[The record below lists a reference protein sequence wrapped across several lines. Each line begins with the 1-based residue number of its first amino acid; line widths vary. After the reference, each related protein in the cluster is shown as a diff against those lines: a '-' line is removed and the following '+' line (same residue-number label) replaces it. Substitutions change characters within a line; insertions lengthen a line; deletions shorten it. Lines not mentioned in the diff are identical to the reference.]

1 MSRLSALNPTATIP
15 SPDQRGTDLRDVDMD
30 QFLKL
35 LIAELQ
41 NQDPLNP
48 MDNSEM
54 LQQISQIREIGA
66 TNALTETLAS
76 VMLGQNIAT
85 ASGLIGKRITALN
98 TSSQNVEGIVDR
110 VSVQAA
116 DDNGKKRVQ
125 LHVGSQIIDLDNIRE
140 IVDA

>member
-15 SPDQRGTDLRDVDMD
+15 SPNQQGTDLRDVDMD

-54 LQQISQIREIGA
+54 IQQISQIREIGA
-66 TNALTETLAS
+66 TNALTETLES

-85 ASGLIGKRITALN
+85 ASGLIGKHITALN
-98 TSSQNVEGIVDR
+98 TSSQNVEGVVDR
-110 VSVQAA
+110 VSVQVN
-116 DDNGKKRVQ
+116 DDDGTKRVQ
-125 LHVGSQIIDLDNIRE
+125 LHVGSQIIDLDKIRE
-140 IVDA
+140 IVDG

>member
-15 SPDQRGTDLRDVDMD
+15 SPNQKGTDLRDVDMD
-30 QFLKL
+30 QFLNL

-54 LQQISQIREIGA
+54 LQQISQIRDIGA

-85 ASGLIGKRITALN
+85 GSGLIGKHITALN
-98 TSSQNVEGIVDR
+98 TSSQNVEGVVDR
-110 VSVQAA
+110 VTVQAN
-116 DDNGKKRVQ
+116 DDDGSKHVQ
-125 LHVGSQIIDLDNIRE
+125 LHVGTQTIDLDQIRE

>member
-15 SPDQRGTDLRDVDMD
+15 SPNQKGTDLRDVDMD
-30 QFLKL
+30 QF
-35 LIAELQ
+35 Q

-54 LQQISQIREIGA
+54 LQQISQIRDIGA

-85 ASGLIGKRITALN
+85 GSGLIGKHITALN
-98 TSSQNVEGIVDR
+98 TSSQNVEGVVDR
-110 VSVQAA
+110 VTVQAN
-116 DDNGKKRVQ
+116 DDDGSKHVQ
-125 LHVGSQIIDLDNIRE
+125 LHVGTQTIDLDQIRE